1 MGNLNPIGTHHK
13 AICCSSAEGRTI
25 ELLLADKSI
34 VKGQLMTY
42 GMAFAEEKLCFN
54 RKTIRRGEWDKRARV
69 KCAKMCAVKAKQA
82 VLMCPSQ
89 KVQCVVSLRFAF
101 VARPDLRKRA
111 QGSKK
116 KKCCN
121 FSYREIQFLKKS
133 MCRCF
138 HFPFLCTFFLLLR
151 RKTTKISF
159 AFQMMMRIF
168 FTPSMLNVLRD
179 PRNKKFSSLHMKTSS
194 SF

>member
-13 AICCSSAEGRTI
+13 AICCSSAEGRSI

-116 KKCCN
+116 KMLQFFIPRN
-121 FSYREIQFLKKS
+121 PILQEIDVQMFS
-133 MCRCF
+133 
-138 HFPFLCTFFLLLR
+138 FPFFMHFFLRLR

-179 PRNKKFSSLHMKTSS
+179 PRNKKFFLAAHEDIE
-194 SF
+194 